1 MIEKMD
7 KDDLTKLKKIIHKLK
22 GVSFIKNIQLDDGR
36 TVLYKA
42 IMTGKFMKLNG
53 LETKYI
59 NNNIL
64 FISDCDVIVN
74 DVTKHGHKGFP
85 MVIQRDFFK
94 LKNVDKADFKLN
106 DKFRVIL
113 KDLSEE
119 TLDNI

>member
-1 MIEKMD
+1 MIE

-22 GVSFIKNIQLDDGR
+22 GVSFSKNIQLDDGR
-36 TVLYKA
+36 TVLCKA
-42 IMTGKFMKLNG
+42 IMTGKLMKLDG

-74 DVTKHGHKGFP
+74 DVTKHGHKGFA
-85 MVIQRDFFK
+85 MVIQRDFFN
-94 LKNVDKADFKLN
+94 LKNIDKADFKLN
-106 DKFRVIL
+106 DNYRIIL

-119 TLDNI
+119 TLNNI